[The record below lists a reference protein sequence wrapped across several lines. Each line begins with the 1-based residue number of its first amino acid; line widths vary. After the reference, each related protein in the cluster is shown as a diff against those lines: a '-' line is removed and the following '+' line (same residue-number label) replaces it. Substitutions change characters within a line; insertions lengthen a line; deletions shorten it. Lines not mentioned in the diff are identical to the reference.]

1 MATSELVVGASGM
14 LGSAITGE
22 LRRRGANFVTAVV
35 PWSEPL
41 AAASALARA
50 LPADAE
56 DVRIWWCAGVGVTMS
71 TPEPLAEERQVLRAF
86 TDAVADYAARG
97 GRQVGLFYASSAGGL
112 FAGSTGPPF
121 SESTPPS
128 PLSPYGESKVLSEEI
143 VARLAAAGVRVGIGR
158 LANLYGPGQNLAKPQ
173 GLISQLCVS
182 HHSRQPLN
190 IYVSLDTLRDYLY
203 ASDAAALCLG
213 FMDVVSELG
222 PGVTTKVIASGR
234 PVSIAELLAEM
245 RRIFKRGVPV
255 NLMAST
261 AARQQARDLRL
272 ISRVMPELDRRSLTT
287 LPAGIQR
294 TDQAIGGRFR
304 AGLLG
309 R

>member
-1 MATSELVVGASGM
+1 
-14 LGSAITGE
+14 
-22 LRRRGANFVTAVV
+22 
-35 PWSEPL
+35 
-41 AAASALARA
+41 
-50 LPADAE
+50 
-56 DVRIWWCAGVGVTMS
+56 MS

-121 SESTPPS
+121 SESTPPN

-143 VARLAAAGVRVGIGR
+143 VAGLSAAGVRVGIGR

-203 ASDAAALCLG
+203 ASDAAALCLD
-213 FMDVVSELG
+213 FMDVVSKLG

-272 ISRVMPELDRRSLTT
+272 ISRVMPELDRRSLIT